1 MGKSSIELTLKQLID
16 LGIINLK
23 KRKRKRK
30 GKRVKQYLP
39 NNIKSDSSGMVGY
52 STPITDASKSFY
64 QYSDP
69 LRLRDEQDRLRIK
82 QLEQDIQNKNVI
94 DFTNQKMLENQ
105 NILRDYYN
113 KREIQNEPF
122 IEEPDED
129 LPQKGFTEDDGLG
142 IMGASATDDMFVPQ
156 INRQPNQGGFADI
169 DEETFGLSP
178 EAVAKEQTP
187 LANLSE
193 EEFEVEQPAQVGF
206 AEEEDPPIK
215 IVNQQGFALP
225 QMILKEGG
233 IPKQSPR
240 KGRPTKEPLRYYQNR
255 YEEILGDQVDPQIL
269 SSRRVKDIEPTLVEL
284 LLSEYISLGGANKQ
298 ILKSKNAKLI
308 DDELKLLK
316 DLFKS

>member
-39 NNIKSDSSGMVGY
+39 SNIKSDSSGMVGY
-52 STPITDASKSFY
+52 SKSVSSDVSKSFNPN
-64 QYSDP
+64 SDA
-69 LRLRDEQDRLRIK
+69 LRLRDEQERLRIK
-82 QLEQDIQNKNVI
+82 QLEQDMQNKNVI

-122 IEEPDED
+122 IEEPDTE
-129 LPQKGFTEDDGLG
+129 KGFTEDDGVG
-142 IMGASATDDMFVPQ
+142 IMGASPSDDMFVPQ
-156 INRQPNQGGFADI
+156 INRQPAQGGFADI
-169 DEETFGLSP
+169 DEETFGISP

-193 EEFEVEQPAQVGF
+193 EEFEVDQPAEKGF
-206 AEEEDPPIK
+206 AEEEKPPIK

-269 SSRRVKDIEPTLVEL
+269 SSKRVKDIEPTLADL
-284 LLSEYISLGGANKQ
+284 LLSEYISLGGKNEQ

-308 DDELKLLK
+308 DDELKLFK